1 MFFFLLFNQ
10 TSYSNEEVNCTDP
23 TNSISLPWLKLA
35 NSPCECHVEWKR
47 KKKIQRVGVVTIFTG
62 VIYNLQGQAS
72 VLEQVH
78 ASLLFQR
85 ENYKL

>member
-1 MFFFLLFNQ
+1 
-10 TSYSNEEVNCTDP
+10 
-23 TNSISLPWLKLA
+23 
-35 NSPCECHVEWKR
+35 VEKG
-47 KKKIQRVGVVTIFTG
+47 KKIQRVGVVTIFNG

-78 ASLLFQR
+78 ASLLLQR